1 MKVLSQAQKD
11 SYRRDGFLFPFPALS
26 AEELAA
32 CCAGLARFETWLGSA
47 VADADVRWRS
57 QGYAHSPWLNDL
69 ARHPRILD
77 VVEDL
82 IGPDI
87 LIWTST
93 FFIKEPK
100 SPTFAAW
107 HQDGAYFG
115 LEPEDQLVTV
125 WVALS
130 DASWEAG
137 CIEAASRH
145 GNPRMMSHFPKG
157 LANSINRAGQEIVE
171 PIDESRVVP
180 MALRAGE
187 FSLHNSLT
195 PHRSQPN
202 NAGYRRVGIGM
213 NYIPPH
219 VRNIGGVR
227 MTAMLV
233 RGQDRYG
240 HYDLIDAP
248 KAECDAGA
256 LATHERV
263 SSAYQANYR
272 VQVKRHVERFGGPS
286 AAAEKFAM
294 SAPA

>member
-1 MKVLSQAQKD
+1 MKALSAAQKD
-11 SYRRDGFLFPFPALS
+11 SYRRDGFLFPLPALS
-26 AEELAA
+26 AAELAD
-32 CCAGLARFETWLGSA
+32 CRAGLARFEAWLGSP
-47 VADADVRWRS
+47 VADADVAWRS
-57 QGYAHSPWLNDL
+57 QPYAHSPCFTDL

-77 VVEDL
+77 VIEDL

-93 FFIKEPK
+93 FFIKEPR

-130 DASWEAG
+130 DASHEAG
-137 CIEAASRH
+137 CIEAASRQ
-145 GNPRMMSHFPKG
+145 GNPRMMSHLPKG

-187 FSLHNSLT
+187 FSLHNTLT
-195 PHRSQPN
+195 PHRSQAN
-202 NAGYRRVGIGM
+202 NADYRRIGIGL
-213 NYIPPH
+213 NYIAPQ
-219 VRNIGGVR
+219 VRNAGGVR

-233 RGQDRYG
+233 RGADRCG
-240 HYDLIDAP
+240 HYDLIDP
-248 KAECDAGA
+248 PMAERDAAA

-263 SSAYQANYR
+263 SAAYRENYR
-272 VQVKRHVERFGGPS
+272 VQVERHSERFERPT
-286 AAAEKFAM
+286 AAE
-294 SAPA
+294 

>member
-1 MKVLSQAQKD
+1 MKILTQAQID
-11 SYRRDGFLFPFPALS
+11 AYRGDGFLFPFAALS
-26 AEELAA
+26 PAELAA
-32 CCAGLARFETWLGSA
+32 CRAGLQRLETWLGCP

-57 QGYAHSPWLNDL
+57 QAYAYLPWFYEL

-115 LEPEDQLVTV
+115 LEPEDELVTV

-130 DASWEAG
+130 DASREAG

-145 GNPRMMSHFPKG
+145 GNPRMLAHFPKG
-157 LANSINRAGQEIVE
+157 LPNSINRAGQEIVE
-171 PIDESRVVP
+171 PIDESRVVA
-180 MALRAGE
+180 MALKAGE
-187 FSLHNSLT
+187 FSLHNALT

-202 NAGYRRVGIGM
+202 EAGYRRVGIGL
-213 NYIPPH
+213 NYIAPH
-219 VRNIGGVR
+219 VRNVGGVR

-233 RGQDRYG
+233 RGEDRCG
-240 HYDLIDAP
+240 HYDLIDP
-248 KAECDAGA
+248 PRAERAAAA
-256 LATHERV
+256 LAAHERV
-263 SSAYQANYR
+263 SGAYRENYR
-272 VQVKRHVERFGGPS
+272 VQVKRHLERFGGS
-286 AAAEKFAM
+286 AAAA
-294 SAPA
+294 